1 MQLLKPYQEEGVAL
15 TVKFLNERGFC
26 YNGSEMGTGKSAMTI
41 RSIDLLPISHTLVIC
56 QAVGRL
62 VWPKE
67 IEKWRQGKCEYTIAS
82 YENVRDRLEEYKK
95 LNFDCLVLDEAQKVK
110 NYKALRTKA
119 IMNHIWTKAR
129 YKICLSGTPFT
140 SSILDCWT
148 IFSRMAPEDFGDYWD
163 FAHKYTHVEQTPFGM
178 KFEGVKNADKLR
190 AITRKKFFF
199 RYKLNEADL
208 PPKIWQEIP
217 LDKSYKVELTPAEEE
232 LNKKYV
238 KYLQIAYAEK
248 HTNIRRPPISVVTR
262 LKKQG
267 LKKVPAIVD
276 FCKNILDQEM
286 PLVLFAYHKDVIEE
300 LKTSLAKYKPVLI
313 TGETDEKSRFD
324 AQRLFMGGATN
335 LFIGNIVACGTSI
348 TLTKANTVV
357 FAELAWNPSDVAQ
370 ASNRCHRIGT
380 TKTVNC
386 YYFTVQDSVDERI
399 VNTLVDKAKTFNK
412 VLQ

>member
-1 MQLLKPYQEEGVAL
+1 MQLKPYQEEGVAL

-41 RSIDLLPISHTLVIC
+41 RSIDLLPIFHTLVVC

-148 IFSRMAPEDFGDYWD
+148 IFSRMAPEDFGDYWA
-163 FAHKYTHVEQTPFGM
+163 FAHKYTHVKRGPFGTS
-178 KFEGVKNADKLR
+178 FEGIKNADKLK

-217 LDKSYKVELTPAEEE
+217 LDKSYKLDLTPEEE
-232 LNKKYV
+232 ALQKEYV
-238 KYLQIAYAEK
+238 KYLQIAYAQK
-248 HTNIRRPPISVVTR
+248 HAVIKRPPVSAVTKLR
-262 LKKQG
+262 QQG
-267 LKKVPAIVD
+267 LKKVPAIID
-276 FCKNILDQEM
+276 FCKNILDQDM
-286 PLVLFAYHKDVIEE
+286 PLVIFAYFKESIEKLKDA
-300 LKTSLAKYKPVLI
+300 LCKYKPVLI
-313 TGETDEKSRFD
+313 TGETDDTGRKSAER
-324 AQRLFMGGATN
+324 AFMDGETN
-335 LFIGNIVACGTSI
+335 LFIGNIIAAGTSI
-348 TLTKANTVV
+348 TLTRASTVV
-357 FAELAWNPSDVAQ
+357 FGELAWNPSDVAQ

-386 YYFTVQDSVDERI
+386 YYFTVQDSIDERI
-399 VNTLVDKAKTFNK
+399 INTLVDKAKTFNK
-412 VLQ
+412 VLG